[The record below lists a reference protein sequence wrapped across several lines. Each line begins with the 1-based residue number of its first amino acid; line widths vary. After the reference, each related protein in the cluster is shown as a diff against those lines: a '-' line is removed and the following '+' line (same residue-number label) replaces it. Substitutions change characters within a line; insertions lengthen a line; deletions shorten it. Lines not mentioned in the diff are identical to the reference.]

1 LSGAAPRPA
10 LPAPPSARSAPG
22 ESGWSG
28 RAFALACVVNFAA
41 WTAGYVLLGTLALY
55 AVGLGVPEAQVG
67 WYPACCSVF
76 GLLGQLTSGR
86 YQASARRL
94 WFWRGP
100 PLVMAGASLVGAAVA
115 SPAALFVVCGLF
127 GLSYG
132 ALQTTALVV
141 ATEAAPPARRG
152 QAVGMY
158 GTFTTLGV
166 LIGPP
171 LGVAVLQHGGG
182 TALFALAFALGLV
195 TVAITLG
202 VPLPA
207 ARRAAAGATRAPLH
221 PLVYFAAVALFGMTA
236 TWGTIVAFVPLYA
249 PTLGLENPG
258 WYFSVQAVGVLLLRA
273 ATGRLSDRL
282 GRIQVLVP
290 ATVLVAVGVWG
301 LALHPSVPMLLA
313 LALCYGLGY
322 SAIHP
327 TTMALADDV
336 STPANRGPAFAV
348 VGAAFSVG
356 SGTGALTMG
365 YVLAHSSFETTFLV
379 AGVVPLV
386 ATGLCVWRWWTY
398 PAWRRRASGSGQTGL
413 PLPGESKR

>member
-1 LSGAAPRPA
+1 MSGAAPRPA
-10 LPAPPSARSAPG
+10 NTPARSDAAPPGAA
-22 ESGWSG
+22 GWSSRG
-28 RAFALACVVNFAA
+28 FALACSVNFVA
-41 WTAGYVLLGTLALY
+41 WTAGYLLLGTLALY
-55 AVGLGVPEAQVG
+55 AVSLGVPDAQVG

-76 GLLGQLTSGR
+76 GLIGQLTSGR
-86 YQASARRL
+86 FQASRRRV

-100 PLVMAGASLVGAAVA
+100 PVVMATASLVGVLFA
-115 SPAALFVVCGLF
+115 SPAALFAVCGLF

-171 LGVAVLQHGGG
+171 LGVGVLQQGGG
-182 TALFALAFALGLV
+182 MALFALTFVLGLATLAI
-195 TVAITLG
+195 TVAL
-202 VPLPA
+202 PLPA
-207 ARRAAAGATRAPLH
+207 ARRAPAGAPRERLH

-236 TWGTIVAFVPLYA
+236 TWGTILAFVPLYA

-258 WYFSVQAVGVLLLRA
+258 WYFSAQAVGVLLLRA
-273 ATGRLSDRL
+273 ATGRLSDRF

-290 ATVLVAVGVWG
+290 ATLLVAVGVSG
-301 LALHPSVPMLLA
+301 LALHPAVPLLLA
-313 LALCYGLGY
+313 LALCHGLGY

-336 STPANRGPAFAV
+336 STPATRGPAFAV

-356 SGTGALTMG
+356 SGTGALAMG

-379 AGVVPLV
+379 AGVIPLV
-386 ATGLCVWRWWTY
+386 ATGLCAWRWWSY
-398 PAWRRRASGSGQTGL
+398 PDLLGGRGGRSRIREALQATPDR
-413 PLPGESKR
+413 